1 MSRSEA
7 FLSSAVQAASKIH
20 SVQDNIVAVK
30 IHPDSISVLQLDPAV
45 DASSPDGWCL
55 DRIVTWSLGR
65 DVGHAPLQKVS
76 SISSIRPDKS
86 ALKRM

>member
-55 DRIVTWSLGR
+55 DRLSPGR
-65 DVGHAPLQKVS
+65 LVEMWGTRHFKKIS